1 MKKVLRTKGFTLV
14 ETLVAVTIFTVSLT
28 ALVAVTSRG
37 VFDTNFSKNKITA
50 TYLAQEGIELVRNIR
65 DSRSIQGADFISISG
80 ELCSGGDCQIEIE
93 PLDPY
98 GGVYDCGDA
107 GQLDPD
113 SGCSFLLYDELS
125 GFYTYAVSPGVESSI
140 FSRRISL
147 EPVAEG
153 QGLVVRSEVF
163 WRQGDSLR
171 DVAYTEVL
179 YDWIDS
185 N

>member
-1 MKKVLRTKGFTLV
+1 MKKLSHKKGFTLV

-50 TYLAQEGIELVRNIR
+50 SYLAQEGIELVRNVR
-65 DSRSIQGADFISISG
+65 DSRSIQEQTFLQVIDG
-80 ELCSGGDCQIEIE
+80 LCSGSDCQIEIE

-98 GGVYDCGDA
+98 NGIYACGDA
-107 GQLDPD
+107 GEIDPD
-113 SGCSFLLYDELS
+113 SGCSFLLYDTDS
-125 GFYTYAVSPGVESSI
+125 GFYTYTVSPGVETSL
-140 FSRRISL
+140 FSRRISI

-153 QGLVVRSEVF
+153 LGMIVRSQVF
-163 WRQGDSLR
+163 WRQGESLR
-171 DVAYTEVL
+171 DAVYTEVL